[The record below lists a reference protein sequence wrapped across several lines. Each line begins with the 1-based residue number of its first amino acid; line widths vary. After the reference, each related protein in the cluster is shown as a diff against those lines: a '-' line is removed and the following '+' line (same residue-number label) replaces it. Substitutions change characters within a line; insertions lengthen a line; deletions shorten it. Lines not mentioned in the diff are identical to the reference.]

1 VEVKNSL
8 QKSSI
13 FHSNLLELG
22 HDTAIYLCGIRVQI
36 LGYYP
41 IVEAGEEIEILKDGR
56 PVLVL
61 TKYVESNVKVKPGFA
76 REEMSEWLNLDWD
89 ALDVDLRGLFR
100 NEEDWQ

>member
-1 VEVKNSL
+1 MTQRFTYVEFESRFWD
-8 QKSSI
+8 I
-13 FHSNLLELG
+13 
-22 HDTAIYLCGIRVQI
+22 I
-36 LGYYP
+36 P

-61 TKYVESNVKVKPGFA
+61 TKYLESNVKVKPGFA